1 MPLLNVERARPS
13 TVSLLRRRL
22 VPPAQQHSIN
32 TIMLTVGD
40 SFPSFQTKAC
50 NGLTSDDITELT
62 NISFPGKWTF
72 FLFYPKDFTF
82 VCPTELVEFGKR
94 NADFLD
100 RDVQVIG
107 GSTDNEFAHLAW
119 RQSHK
124 DLKTL
129 PYPLIAAQKLAGDL
143 GILDPKE
150 NVCLRA
156 SFLVDPQG
164 VIQWVCV
171 NNLSVGRSVEETLRV
186 IDAVQSDELC
196 PCNWK
201 KGEETLKV

>member
-1 MPLLNVERARPS
+1 
-13 TVSLLRRRL
+13 
-22 VPPAQQHSIN
+22 
-32 TIMLTVGD
+32 MLTVGNK
-40 SFPSFQTKAC
+40 FPEFHCKAC
-50 NGLTSDDITELT
+50 NGVTSDDLTEIH
-62 NISFPGKWTF
+62 NASYKGKWTF

-94 NADFLD
+94 SGDFAD
-100 RDVQVIG
+100 RDVQLIG
-107 GSTDNEFAHLAW
+107 GSTDNEFSHLAW

-129 PYPLIAAQKLAGDL
+129 PYPLIAAQKLAGEL
-143 GILDPKE
+143 GILDPVE

-156 SFLVDPQG
+156 SFLVDPHG
-164 VIQWVCV
+164 VIQWACV
-171 NNLSVGRSVEETLRV
+171 NNLAVGRSVEEALRV

-201 KGEETLKV
+201 KGEETIKV